1 MNIIEYMKKKY
12 DNREDKGNIFGVGI
26 SDAEFRRIIID
37 YLLGS
42 DWHGFAVIAKAGSL
56 EDQVNE
62 EAMYQILE
70 KYSERF
76 RKELKAGNKDDKD
89 RYKQIYKRNK
99 G

>member
-1 MNIIEYMKKKY
+1 MNITDYMKEKY
-12 DNREDKGNIFGVGI
+12 DNREDKGNIFGVGV
-26 SDAEFRRIIID
+26 SDAEFRKVIID
-37 YLLGS
+37 YLLGP
-42 DWHGFAVIAKAGSL
+42 DWHVIDPLGM
-56 EDQVNE
+56 DQINE

-70 KYSERF
+70 KYSKRF